1 MPETGDREGV
11 FAQGLS
17 EGRWGVVQAFGEE
30 HSGPRERLCKGPVG
44 SWL

>member
-1 MPETGDREGV
+1 MPETEDGEGV

-17 EGRWGVVQAFGEE
+17 EGRWGVVQAFGEDQ
-30 HSGPRERLCKGPVG
+30 SGPREQPCKGPVG